1 MKDAVRPLVLALL
14 ALGLAAAQTR
24 EAQPTATERIAAS
37 PGATREQPISPK
49 QLVMNVLHDQQP
61 VWTFPLRSVQGQH
74 WRPVVSVVLGT
85 AALVALDPHIEP
97 HFHDNPGFS
106 TYKTGPLRGRNTTLA
121 ITLTPV
127 IFYVAGLVK
136 RSSNAQNTGILAAEA
151 IADTQVV
158 SFVTKHAI
166 GRLIPGDIPPTEI
179 FVTHG

>member
-1 MKDAVRPLVLALL
+1 
-14 ALGLAAAQTR
+14 
-24 EAQPTATERIAAS
+24 
-37 PGATREQPISPK
+37 
-49 QLVMNVLHDQQP
+49 MNVLHDQKP
-61 VWTFPLRSVQGQH
+61 VWTFPLRAVQGQH
-74 WRPVVSVVLGT
+74 WRPAVSVVLGT
-85 AALVALDPHIEP
+85 AALVALDPHTEP

-136 RSSNAQNTGILAAEA
+136 HSSDAQNTGILAAAA

-166 GRLIPGDIPPTEI
+166 GRLIPSEIPPHGI
-179 FVTHG
+179 SVTRGSNTKARLPTAVAFRRVIPRLRSRSRV